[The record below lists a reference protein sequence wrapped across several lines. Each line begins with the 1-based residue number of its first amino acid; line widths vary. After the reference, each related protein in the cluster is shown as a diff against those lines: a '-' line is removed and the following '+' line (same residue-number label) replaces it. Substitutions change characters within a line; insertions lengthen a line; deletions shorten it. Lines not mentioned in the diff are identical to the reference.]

1 MIERVIAY
9 GHENVISSHRTT
21 LEITKDEEISKRA
34 DCIIGVNADKGL
46 VDLSEEFKAKA
57 RDGSVLIVLTI
68 STDGVEEKI
77 TGKGHS
83 GLTFTHPT
91 DMVARKSEFICDRTI
106 MIKADKSS
114 KELKRDLV
122 ERLKNPGQ
130 RIDVSIAVK

>member
-77 TGKGHS
+77 TGKGHP